1 MKLIFLMSNNTTKRI
16 CCEGY
21 YFLVTDFMY
30 FSHCLKGV
38 PISFLNMQSPAFGMN
53 TA

>member
-1 MKLIFLMSNNTTKRI
+1 MKLIFLMSNTTKRI
-16 CCEGY
+16 CCEMC

-38 PISFLNMQSPAFGMN
+38 PISFLNMQSPAFAMN